1 MSNIYI
7 NSIINYITNNYILRM
22 FQFKYYNTNNSLTN
36 INESEIYDFFCKL
49 VLNAELQSIQNC
61 EYDHNS
67 FKIIAKI
74 FRIESI
80 TNKINNNIKRYQFYF
95 DNDGNLIKLERY
107 SYNGILELTK
117 NFDINHQ
124 LIKDNNNNNEDINY
138 YVDNAFGGKLQSE
151 LKSNII
157 EQVYSH
163 IHNLNKSDIRNNSYD
178 IGLIKNLFDEHN
190 IEHISMRINGN
201 RHGYTIIY
209 DRELNILE
217 IIRFHFDYRIFY
229 KSFNIDKYGF
239 SLEEEIYHDDL
250 VHHHHKYM
258 LNNGQMVIDTSD
270 LIIPQ
275 GIKRK
280 LDIEFNANKKLN
292 NDQDILQ
299 AWKLALGNQVSII
312 QNYEKN
318 N

>member
-7 NSIINYITNNYILRM
+7 NSIINYITTNNYILRM
-22 FQFKYYNTNNSLTN
+22 FQFKYYNTNNNLTN

-67 FKIIAKI
+67 FKIIAKF

-80 TNKINNNIKRYQFYF
+80 TNKINNNIKGYQLYF

-124 LIKDNNNNNEDINY
+124 LIKDNNNNKEDINY
-138 YVDNAFGGKLQSE
+138 YVDNVYGGKLQSE

-157 EQVYSH
+157 TQVYSH
-163 IHNLNKSDIRNNSYD
+163 INNLNKSDFRNNSYD
-178 IGLIKNLFDEHN
+178 NGLIKNLFDEYN
-190 IEHISMRINGN
+190 INHISMTINGN

-312 QNYEKN
+312 QNYEKK
-318 N
+318 